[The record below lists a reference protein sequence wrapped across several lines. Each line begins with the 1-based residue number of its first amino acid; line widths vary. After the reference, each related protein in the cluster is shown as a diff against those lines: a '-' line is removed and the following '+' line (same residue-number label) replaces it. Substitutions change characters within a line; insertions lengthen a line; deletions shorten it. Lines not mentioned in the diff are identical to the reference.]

1 MPDENLTIN
10 RDGAVAVV
18 TVTRPAVLNALNEA
32 TVTELEGAVGRL
44 AADDDVRAVILTGAG
59 DKAFVAGADIRE
71 LAALTPVTA
80 EALAARGHA
89 LCHAIER
96 MGKPV
101 IAAINGYA
109 LGGGLRAGHGPGTLR
124 IAADT
129 AKLGQ
134 PEIGLGLLPGYGG
147 TQRLPRLVGAGRA
160 LEMMLT
166 GAPIDADEAW
176 RIGLVNRVVPRDEL
190 LPRTLDLARRIRRPG
205 PRRRPLYSGRR
216 PRGARHDARRW
227 VRPRGEPVRA
237 GRRDRRLERRYARV
251 SRKASTPLYGFMR
264 DTPVIEGAT
273 DASGLRVCLVVS
285 VYHRSVTGALRDG
298 ALAALRGAGARGAA
312 PGEPGSVTLVEVPGA
327 FEIPLAARRAAESG
341 AFDAVVCLGCI
352 VRGETPHF
360 DYLASA
366 VAHAIATASQA
377 TGVADDVR
385 GPDHE
390 LAGRGAAARA
400 GDGPSN
406 KGREAALAAVQ
417 LANVIG
423 SLPGAPRAG
432 T

>member
-1 MPDENLTIN
+1 
-10 RDGAVAVV
+10 
-18 TVTRPAVLNALNEA
+18 
-32 TVTELEGAVGRL
+32 
-44 AADDDVRAVILTGAG
+44 
-59 DKAFVAGADIRE
+59 
-71 LAALTPVTA
+71 
-80 EALAARGHA
+80 
-89 LCHAIER
+89 
-96 MGKPV
+96 
-101 IAAINGYA
+101 
-109 LGGGLRAGHGPGTLR
+109 
-124 IAADT
+124 
-129 AKLGQ
+129 
-134 PEIGLGLLPGYGG
+134 
-147 TQRLPRLVGAGRA
+147 
-160 LEMMLT
+160 
-166 GAPIDADEAW
+166 
-176 RIGLVNRVVPRDEL
+176 
-190 LPRTLDLARRIRRPG
+190 
-205 PRRRPLYSGRR
+205 
-216 PRGARHDARRW
+216 
-227 VRPRGEPVRA
+227 
-237 GRRDRRLERRYARV
+237 
-251 SRKASTPLYGFMR
+251 MR

-285 VYHRSVTGALRDG
+285 VYHRGVTGALRDG

-312 PGEPGSVTLVEVPGA
+312 PGEPGSVILVEVPGA

-377 TGVADDVR
+377 TGVAMTFGVLTTNSLD
-385 GPDHE
+385 E
-390 LAGRGAAARA
+390 AAARA